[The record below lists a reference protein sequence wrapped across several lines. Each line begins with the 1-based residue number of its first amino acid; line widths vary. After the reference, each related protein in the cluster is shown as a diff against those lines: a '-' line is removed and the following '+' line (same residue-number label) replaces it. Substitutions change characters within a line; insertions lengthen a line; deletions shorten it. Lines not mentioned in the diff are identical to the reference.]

1 MIDQPLADFLQQGL
15 GIHLGTRDAQLRP
28 NGARVAAVKVEEDRL
43 HVVAYISRV
52 AARRLLADLEA
63 NGQAALVFGRPID
76 DRACQVKGEFVS
88 VRPAAGRERPFIDA
102 QWQGFLNQL
111 QQIGIPPAAAAGW
124 VTWPALAIRL
134 RVTELFNQTPGP
146 DAGAP
151 L

>member
-1 MIDQPLADFLQQGL
+1 MIDQQLADFLQQGL
-15 GIHLGTRDAQLRP
+15 GIHLGTRNAQLQP

-43 HVVAYISRV
+43 HLVAYISRV
-52 AARRLLADLEA
+52 AARRLLPDLQS
-63 NGQAALVFGRPID
+63 NGQAALVFGRPVD

-88 VRPAAGRERPFIDA
+88 VRPAAVRERPFIEA
-102 QWQGFLNQL
+102 QWNGFLDQL
-111 QQIGIPPAAAAGW
+111 QQIGIPRAAAGGW

-134 RVTELFNQTPGP
+134 RATELFNQTPGP